1 MSTANQRIPVLVT
14 ATEKSQIAKRAKKA
28 GLSMGEYLRRAAA
41 SYNTSEDE
49 AALEAIIEQML
60 KATENAET
68 AIDDAIAFIAESN
81 KRIDKM
87 EAQHKKSKV
96 A

>member
-87 EAQHKKSKV
+87 EAQHKKRKV